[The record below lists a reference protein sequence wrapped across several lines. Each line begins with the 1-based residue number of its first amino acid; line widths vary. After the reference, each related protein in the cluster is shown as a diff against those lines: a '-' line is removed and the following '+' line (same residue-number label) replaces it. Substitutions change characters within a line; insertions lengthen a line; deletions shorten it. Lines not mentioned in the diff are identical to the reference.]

1 MSGSSGRG
9 IGAVDLLSDGFAG
22 YLRSERGVT
31 ELTVGVYVAD
41 ICRFLVGRG
50 GGDLSE
56 LTAAEVSKAVLGQVT
71 RWSPASVRRYGCSLR
86 SFLRYCY
93 LVGLVDRD
101 LSAAALPVSG
111 RRRSLLP
118 EGITPTQAKALLRA
132 CDRRRASGRR
142 DYAVIVLILRLGL
155 PGQRG
160 GDAAPGGPGLAG
172 WAGHGSRQGSPGG
185 PAAVACRCRRGDR
198 RLPVPR
204 PAPHGHGSGG
214 IRAGAAAPCR
224 PEP

>member
-1 MSGSSGRG
+1 MSGSSRRG
-9 IGAVDLLSDGFAG
+9 IGAAGLLLDGFAG

-31 ELTVGVYVAD
+31 ELTVDVYVGG
-41 ICRFLVGRG
+41 IRRFLVDRG

-56 LTAAEVSKAVLGQVT
+56 LTAADVPEAVLGQVT

-118 EGITPTQAKALLRA
+118 KGITPTPAEALLRA
-132 CDRRRASGRR
+132 CDRRRASGRVTMR
-142 DYAVIVLILRLGL
+142 
-155 PGQRG
+155 
-160 GDAAPGGPGLAG
+160 
-172 WAGHGSRQGSPGG
+172 
-185 PAAVACRCRRGDR
+185 
-198 RLPVPR
+198 
-204 PAPHGHGSGG
+204 
-214 IRAGAAAPCR
+214 
-224 PEP
+224 

>member
-1 MSGSSGRG
+1 MSGSSRRG
-9 IGAVDLLSDGFAG
+9 IGAVGLLLDGFAG

-31 ELTVGVYVAD
+31 ELTVDVYVAD
-41 ICRFLVGRG
+41 IRRFLVDRG
-50 GGDLSE
+50 GGDLSG

-118 EGITPTQAKALLRA
+118 KGITPAGPADHQEHPPASDASLATRVAQAN
-132 CDRRRASGRR
+132 
-142 DYAVIVLILRLGL
+142 
-155 PGQRG
+155 
-160 GDAAPGGPGLAG
+160 
-172 WAGHGSRQGSPGG
+172 GG
-185 PAAVACRCRRGDR
+185 PAALRRVGHR
-198 RLPVPR
+198 GPGRLGIHPGWLHGMG
-204 PAPHGHGSGG
+204 PAQHIP
-214 IRAGAAAPCR
+214 
-224 PEP
+224 